1 MEFIHNRTIEF
12 FSSNKTEF
20 IKEVATATGFTQKD
34 VKAVLEAAQTVAYA
48 EMAKEEEVKV
58 FDGLTLVGVGKP
70 ACVKRNPKTGEDVQV
85 PAKVAPKA
93 KFGKFAKDSINA

>member
-1 MEFIHNRTIEF
+1 M
-12 FSSNKTEF
+12 NKTEF
-20 IKEVATATGFTQKD
+20 IKAIATATGFTQKD
-34 VKAVLEAAQTVAYA
+34 VKTVLESAQTVVYA

-85 PAKVAPKA
+85 PAKIAPKA
-93 KFGKFAKDSINA
+93 KFGAVAKRIVNGEE